1 MCHKKQIMQDMFEDT
16 NGLIKSRKS
25 KKNRRCNDQQNNDK
39 RTNNDLQNS

>member
-1 MCHKKQIMQDMFEDT
+1 MCHKKQIIQDMFEDT

-25 KKNRRCNDQQNNDK
+25 KNRKCNGQQNNEK